1 MADVTLDYKLEKI
14 KENKIGTQR
23 IQRFVKDINSQ
34 ISNYRL
40 LAIKKRGTYLAH
52 VCTQNANSLQKKL
65 DEARGITN
73 DKSNQA
79 N

>member
-1 MADVTLDYKLEKI
+1 MDVTIDYKLEKI

-40 LAIKKRGTYLAH
+40 LAIKKRGTYVARI
-52 VCTQNANSLQKKL
+52 CTRDANILQTKL
-65 DEARGITN
+65 NEALGIKDE
-73 DKSNQA
+73 KSNKTS
-79 N
+79 